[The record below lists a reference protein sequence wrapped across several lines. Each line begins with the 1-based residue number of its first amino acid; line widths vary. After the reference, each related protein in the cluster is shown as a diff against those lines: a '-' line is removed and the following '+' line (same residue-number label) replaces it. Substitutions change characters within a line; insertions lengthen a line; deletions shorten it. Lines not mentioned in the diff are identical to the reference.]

1 MSRSRSKDLS
11 SSDEGIGA
19 GVVLGRDAVLELVNK
34 LGEDVEVEEEV
45 DTVMVVLVTTFGAAK
60 GKEVNVVE
68 VDRVAVDSFSKL
80 FVSPKEQGIEEVVS
94 ISKEFDRPRE
104 LELIV
109 EGPDL
114 ARDKC
119 SLLDR
124 LL

>member
-11 SSDEGIGA
+11 SSEEGRGA
-19 GVVLGRDAVLELVNK
+19 GVALGRDAVLELVNK

-68 VDRVAVDSFSKL
+68 VDRVAVDSFSIL
-80 FVSPKEQGIEEVVS
+80 FVRPKEQGIEVVVS
-94 ISKEFDRPRE
+94 FSIDCLVRPRE

-109 EGPDL
+109 EGLDF

-119 SLLDR
+119 SLFD
-124 LL
+124 

>member
-11 SSDEGIGA
+11 SSEEGRGA
-19 GVVLGRDAVLELVNK
+19 GVVLVRDAILELVNK

-68 VDRVAVDSFSKL
+68 VDRVAVDSFAIL
-80 FVSPKEQGIEEVVS
+80 FVRPKEQGIAVVVS
-94 ISKEFDRPRE
+94 FSLDFNRNRE
-104 LELIV
+104 LELIA
-109 EGPDL
+109 GGLDF

-119 SLLDR
+119 SLFD
-124 LL
+124 